1 MANQPK
7 LDLGGKMRKILILS
21 FLLSFPLFSLTPLE
35 RDEVIFTGRGKI
47 ENGQFRF
54 SFSLPKLKN
63 SLHLTLKG
71 LSQCQVFLN
80 QKEIG
85 SFAKQ
90 NFTTIDLTEKKD
102 WLKRKNEILIQ
113 STEEG
118 KDFSFSLWQSDYRWY
133 FGTFHIHTTYSD
145 GRYSVSRILNMVNSE
160 GGNFCAITDHDTLG
174 QCYDTAFHRTG
185 NCQPIRGTE
194 WTTDSGHANILG
206 AEGRNS
212 FTKRS
217 VHQMIDDAT
226 YRGGLVQINHPCDDE
241 LGMGWDHYP
250 YLDPGIDVIEIFN
263 GPTWFPQRRK
273 SDAEAVSWWHQLL
286 TQGKRIA
293 AAGNSDYHGNMP
305 YEDPLGS
312 HSAVYASSDHPDTLL
327 RALKLGRVMACDE
340 MDDSRLYLYA
350 DTNNNNIMDLIMG
363 ENIPILSGSKLIK
376 FRLEVDDADA
386 LDQVKVYSKA
396 GEIYSY
402 TLPTGGDYEYEWEE
416 TFSNLDTNFF
426 RVSLFSWNGDYEYCT
441 NPIYINYP
449 EYEFGPLSF
458 LTQPL
463 NLPDTVYLNEEESLS
478 FSLRNNG
485 LVSPYRFGLLVA
497 VETSDFNFS
506 DWQRQ
511 GPGIGEVRH
520 IPNLSGYEILEWRG
534 GYPYSVRLSPQNQFP
549 YWLKLRPKEE
559 GWQRIFY
566 RSWADD
572 RLFTI
577 EKDPKTGFL
586 GPDGEF
592 WRFDSVFVRS
602 LTTISQPKLKEKIEF
617 TLGPNPAREAIRIR
631 ILSPQNLLKISIMIY
646 DAKGSLIKTYSQ
658 KEPESEIKLKGMKD
672 GIYFLVLKTD
682 KEKVIRK
689 VVVSH

>member
-1 MANQPK
+1 MK
-7 LDLGGKMRKILILS
+7 KIIILF
-21 FLLSFPLFSLTPLE
+21 FLFSFPLFSLTNLE
-35 RDEVIFTGRGKI
+35 RDEVILTGRGKM
-47 ENGQFRF
+47 ESGKYLFF
-54 SFSLPKLKN
+54 FSLPKWKN
-63 SLHLTLKG
+63 SLYLNLKG
-71 LSQCQVFLN
+71 LSQFQVFLN
-80 QKEIG
+80 HQEIG
-85 SFAKQ
+85 SFSKQ
-90 NFTTIDLTEKKD
+90 NFTTIDLTEKKN

-145 GRYSVSRILNMVNSE
+145 GRYSVSWILNMVNSA

-194 WTTDSGHANILG
+194 WTSDSGHANILG
-206 AEGRNS
+206 PEGSNA
-212 FTKRS
+212 FLKRS
-217 VHQMIDDAT
+217 VRQMIDDAT

-250 YLDPGIDVIEIFN
+250 YLDPGIDAIEIFN
-263 GPTWFPQRRK
+263 GPTWFPSKGK
-273 SDAEAVSWWHQLL
+273 SDAEAVSWWQQLL

-305 YEDPLGS
+305 FEDPLGS
-312 HSAVYASSDHPDTLL
+312 HSAVYAVSDHPDTIL
-327 RALKLGRVMACDE
+327 RALKLGRVMVCDE
-340 MDDSRLYLYA
+340 MGDSRLYLYA

-363 ENIPILSGSKLIK
+363 ENILIPSGSKTIK
-376 FRLEVDDADA
+376 FRLEVDDGDA
-386 LDQVKVYSKA
+386 LDVVKVYSKA

-402 TLPTGGDYEYEWEE
+402 TLPTGGDYEYEWEG
-416 TFSNLDTNFF
+416 TFTNRDTNFY
-426 RVSLFSWNGDYEYCT
+426 RVSLFAWDGGYEYCT

-449 EYEFGPLSF
+449 EYELGPCSF

-463 NLPDTVYLNEEESLS
+463 NLADTIYLNEEESLS
-478 FSLRNNG
+478 FSLGNNG
-485 LVSPYRFGLLVA
+485 LCSPYRFSLLIA
-497 VETSDFNFS
+497 VETTGFS
-506 DWQRQ
+506 FSGWQRQ

-520 IPNLSGYEILEWRG
+520 IPNLYGYEILEWKG
-534 GYPYSVRLSPQNQFP
+534 GYPYSVRLSPQNQFL

-592 WRFDSVFVRS
+592 WQVDSAFVRAS
-602 LTTISQPKLKEKIEF
+602 TDIVQPKIEEKIGF
-617 TLGPNPAREAIRIR
+617 AFGPNPARDQIKIRISSSWE
-631 ILSPQNLLKISIMIY
+631 LPKFTIMIY
-646 DAKGSLIKTYSQ
+646 DAKGSLIKTFNQ
-658 KEPESEIKLKGMKD
+658 KEKEAEFQLKRIKD
-672 GIYFLVLKTD
+672 GVYFLVLKTD
-682 KEKVIRK
+682 KEKAIK
-689 VVVSH
+689 KFIISH